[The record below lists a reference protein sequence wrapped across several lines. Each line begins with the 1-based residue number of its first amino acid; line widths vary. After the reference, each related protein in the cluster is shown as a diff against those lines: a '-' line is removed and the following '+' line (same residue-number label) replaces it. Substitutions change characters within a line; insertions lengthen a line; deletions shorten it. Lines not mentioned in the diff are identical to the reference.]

1 MYSIGD
7 IANIMG
13 INTSA
18 IRFYDR
24 NGLLPFVQ
32 RDKAGRRKFKPE
44 DLNFIEVIDC
54 LKKSGVPVKDIA
66 QFITLCM
73 QGDQTLQE
81 RYDYLDDEEEKLSLK
96 IEKMQT
102 QLEFLQYKKWYYK
115 TAIKEGTEDIHFLP
129 NSRMIDPQTRNEFEE
144 KRKVT
149 ADIHELTDL

>member
-66 QFITLCM
+66 QFISLCM

-81 RYDYLDDEEEKLSLK
+81 RYDYLDDEEEKLSRK

-144 KRKVT
+144 KRKAT